1 MNRISPKTN
10 VYELTEAFPFLTE
23 ALAGAFPK
31 FAPLK
36 NPAMRATLG
45 RMASLERAAGMADV
59 PVAELLAKVADL
71 VRQHTGAEIVVEG
84 ADASGDRTAKVAALK
99 SIIEKLHAG
108 GSLEEARR
116 EFESV
121 AGSATAAEIA
131 EMEQA
136 LIRGG
141 MPVES
146 IQRLCD
152 VHVNVFRGSLDRQ
165 EVPPPPP
172 PGHPVHTYMAENRAI
187 EEAANRWTAL
197 CRAVESGSPPAAEAM
212 SAALQK
218 LADVEIHYARKEN
231 QLFPALEKHGFT
243 GPSKVMWAAHDDIRA
258 RIKAARAAIAAGD
271 LPQAAADGL
280 ELARQMSEMIY
291 KEEKILFPASLDKIT
306 PAEWAEIRKGDDA
319 IGYVFVKPGNA
330 WTPAVPAAAP
340 AAPPAAADETI
351 PLSTGALT
359 PEQLDRILVTLP
371 VEISFVDDQDIVRF
385 YSDHAHRIFPR
396 SPGVI
401 GRAVQNCH
409 PQKSVHI
416 VEAILKA
423 FKDGSRD
430 KAQFWLEMGGTFIL
444 IAYHAVRSQTG
455 QYLGCLEVT
464 QDVTGIRALQGQ
476 RRLLEWD

>member
-1 MNRISPKTN
+1 MKRISPKTN

-23 ALAGAFPK
+23 PLAEAFPT

-59 PVAELLAKVADL
+59 PVAELLAKVTDL
-71 VRQHTGAEIVVEG
+71 VRQHTGAEIAVEE
-84 ADASGDRTAKVAALK
+84 ADAAGDRTAKVAALK
-99 SIIEKLHAG
+99 GIIQRLHAG

-116 EFESV
+116 EFEAV

-165 EVPPPPP
+165 ETPPPP
-172 PGHPVHTYMAENRAI
+172 PGHPVHTYMAENRAL
-187 EEAANRWTAL
+187 EESANRWTAL
-197 CRAVESGSPPAAEAM
+197 CRAVESDSPPAADALA
-212 SAALQK
+212 AALK
-218 LADVEIHYARKEN
+218 ELAGVETHYARKEN

-243 GPSKVMWAAHDDIRA
+243 APSKVMWAAHDDIRT
-258 RIKAARAAIAAGD
+258 RLKAARAAITAGD
-271 LPQAAADGL
+271 LRQAAIDGL
-280 ELARQMSEMIY
+280 ELARQISEMIY
-291 KEEKILFPASLDKIT
+291 KEEKILFPASLDKIS
-306 PAEWAEIRKGDDA
+306 PAEWAEIRTGDDA
-319 IGYVFVKPGNA
+319 IGYVFVKPGNE
-330 WTPAVPAAAP
+330 WTPGAHAATP
-340 AAPPAAADETI
+340 AAPPAATGGTI

-359 PEQLDRILVTLP
+359 PEQLDRMLVTLP

-396 SPGVI
+396 SPGVL

-409 PQKSVHI
+409 PQKSVHM

-430 KAQFWLEMGGTFIL
+430 KAQFWLELGGSFVL
-444 IAYHAVRSQTG
+444 IAYYAVRSQTG
-455 QYLGCLEVT
+455 HYLGCLEVT